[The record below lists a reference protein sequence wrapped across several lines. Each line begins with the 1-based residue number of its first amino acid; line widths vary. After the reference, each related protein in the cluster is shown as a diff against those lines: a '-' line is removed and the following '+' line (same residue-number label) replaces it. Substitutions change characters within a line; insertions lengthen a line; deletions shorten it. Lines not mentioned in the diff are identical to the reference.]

1 MMRRAGSESPSGAWW
16 SMSARDALRV
26 LVVDDDRDT
35 VDSLAMLLR
44 CWGHEVHVAQ
54 DGVAALA
61 QVTAFPPQLMLV
73 DLAMPGMHGLE
84 LATRLRSSPGLS
96 KTPLVAVTG
105 LGDKRSRQRAI
116 EAGFDDF
123 LVKPYGLSE
132 LLQVL
137 ATAQLS
143 VALASDVHAST
154 SPSGATAEPPAVCT
168 RS

>member
-1 MMRRAGSESPSGAWW
+1 
-16 SMSARDALRV
+16 MSARDALRV

-54 DGVAALA
+54 DGVGALA
-61 QVTAFPPQLMLV
+61 QATAFHPQLMLV

-84 LATRLRSSPGLS
+84 LAKRLRSLPELS

-105 LGDKRSRQRAI
+105 LGDQRHRQQAI
-116 EAGFDDF
+116 DAGFDDF
-123 LVKPYGLSE
+123 LTKPYGLSE

-137 ATAQLS
+137 ARALVSAAMAQEARG
-143 VALASDVHAST
+143 VPAASAET
-154 SPSGATAEPPAVCT
+154 SGASQKPA
-168 RS
+168 SLAF